1 MSASGSLATTAWRTA
16 LSHSRLLHQD
26 IVVDY
31 ASALAHKALAG
42 AAGKGGRMLPEDLLY
57 LLRKVPLGRRLVCR
71 WRQAC
76 RIWPYS
82 LHE

>member
-1 MSASGSLATTAWRTA
+1 MCLCLALLAHMAQVQLT
-16 LSHSRLLHQD
+16 SHFKLLHQD

-57 LLRKVPLGRRLVCR
+57 LLRKVHIQGFVSGCT
-71 WRQAC
+71 
-76 RIWPYS
+76 
-82 LHE
+82 